1 MPLTAGRPLCYVPY
15 NPFSTSHSKW
25 PLLRGKWDYVIPSWR
40 SSRGFPSTWIKSE
53 LLPITLLSDFTLTGP
68 CTQAVSCLF
77 IDLKPAK
84 HLPASVT
91 SHLHLLFSM
100 PAKLCLQMLD
110 KASRS
115 SCQIDVTSSRKL
127 SMTVAARGVHPR
139 HPSSRSLLYLLCSPY
154 RAMTLFCLRIS

>member
-1 MPLTAGRPLCYVPY
+1 MSFHYGAPPEVFHPPGL
-15 NPFSTSHSKW
+15 N
-25 PLLRGKWDYVIPSWR
+25 
-40 SSRGFPSTWIKSE
+40 SE
-53 LLPITLLSDFTLTGP
+53 LLTITFLSDFTLTDP
-68 CTQAVSCLF
+68 FLCHCTQAASYLF

-100 PAKLCLQMLD
+100 PTKLCLQMLD

-115 SCQIDVTSSRKL
+115 ACQVVCHLLKKL
-127 SMTVAARGVHPR
+127 SMTVPARGVRPG

-154 RAMTLFCLRIS
+154 RSMKLFCLRIS